1 MDGGTKKS
9 DVSHRQKNPR
19 ESGHD
24 RHQQPGGIQFKNQEK
39 KKKKKRVFSLKSSRP
54 FFLYGR
60 SLEHRELHEYD
71 VHGGGNTKK

>member
-39 KKKKKRVFSLKSSRP
+39 KKEKTSVLSQIIPPLFSLWS
-54 FFLYGR
+54 
-60 SLEHRELHEYD
+60 
-71 VHGGGNTKK
+71 VT